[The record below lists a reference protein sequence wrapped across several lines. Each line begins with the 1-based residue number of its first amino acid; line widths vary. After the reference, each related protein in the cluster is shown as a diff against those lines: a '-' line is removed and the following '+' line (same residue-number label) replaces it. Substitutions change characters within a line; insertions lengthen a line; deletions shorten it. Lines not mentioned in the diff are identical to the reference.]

1 MLPPTVLDDVG
12 PTCWPCLHGPL
23 CIRKGVPGLT
33 IAYLFPNMVSSCY
46 TRLKILARSCKIL
59 HDLGR
64 SWQGLGRTLI
74 LARSCQDITNI
85 LPRLFNLGILA
96 KILPRLSEILVKI
109 LPRSFVIFLHTYFLL
124 GCIFQPS

>member
-46 TRLKILARSCKIL
+46 FTSHSFDKTNNDLYYKMKYNNVRSPIIIGFNCA
-59 HDLGR
+59 
-64 SWQGLGRTLI
+64 QG
-74 LARSCQDITNI
+74 
-85 LPRLFNLGILA
+85 
-96 KILPRLSEILVKI
+96 
-109 LPRSFVIFLHTYFLL
+109 
-124 GCIFQPS
+124 